1 MKISCVFFRWN
12 FVVWQELA
20 SIPTAPVYWEKQ
32 EACRYLTSV
41 QREWLLYWPF
51 TQNLEFSELSGQGG
65 EVVSEAG
72 DQLRRELTRG
82 NSFLAYHFWLV
93 FSLEM
98 VLALSPLG
106 VSGLPPSGHAVAA
119 VLGVKP
125 LSEAFQ
131 SSSVWIP
138 LSFRHVLLVCACPLG
153 CIVITSTP
161 WLQGQIFILNEV
173 YPSHSSVWWGGA
185 QAICR
190 R

>member
-1 MKISCVFFRWN
+1 MKISCVFFPWN

-119 VLGVKP
+119 VLAVKP

-138 LSFRHVLLVCACPLG
+138 LSFRHVLLVCACSSWVYCDYFNSLAPGTNIYPKLG
-153 CIVITSTP
+153 LSITLICLVR
-161 WLQGQIFILNEV
+161 WG
-173 YPSHSSVWWGGA
+173 PSHM
-185 QAICR
+185 
-190 R
+190 